1 MLTEFGE
8 KLDKSCPLPE
18 YPRPQLVRSSY
29 LNLNGEWECEF
40 SRSAEIPAKFGTKIL
55 VPFSPETPLSGVG
68 RVLAPNEYL
77 HYKKVFFV
85 PADFNKGRILIHFGA
100 VDQIAE
106 VYVNGKKAGTHIGG
120 YTPFTVHA
128 TEFIKPGEDNT
139 IIVSV
144 KDYSD
149 TKQYSK

>member
-1 MLTEFGE
+1 M
-8 KLDKSCPLPE
+8 
-18 YPRPQLVRSSY
+18 
-29 LNLNGEWECEF
+29 
-40 SRSAEIPAKFGTKIL
+40 
-55 VPFSPETPLSGVG
+55 SGVG

-149 TKQYSK
+149 TKQYSKGKQNSKGAVYGTALKAAFGKPFGWKACLMIT